1 MTNQQIVL
9 LEAVRLME
17 AGVIAGSGEYVTVPT
32 ADGGEKVLEMPEA
45 LHTFESW
52 KSAGRIV
59 RKGEHA
65 VARFSIW
72 KKCKDRT
79 VTEPDGTEVIKP
91 GRMILKEACFF
102 TYKQTE
108 PVRA

>member
-1 MTNQQIVL
+1 MTNHQIVL

-45 LHTFESW
+45 LHTFEAW
-52 KSAGRIV
+52 KAAGRIV

-65 VARFSIW
+65 IARFPIW
-72 KKCKDRT
+72 KHCKART
-79 VTEPDGTEVIKP
+79 VTQPDGTEAERP
-91 GRMILKEACFF
+91 ARMIYKEACFF
-102 TYKQTE
+102 TFNQTE
-108 PVRA
+108 PFRA